1 MVHGQIT
8 QPQPMSGGL
17 PKVNIAVA
25 DRVLL
30 HLLQQDHQA
39 DRYVVS
45 YALTRPGIADACA
58 QHPPNVSRSMR
69 DLLKNEY
76 VTEHTRSIRG
86 DDRRQKTWQL
96 TNLGR
101 DFAKNRKDELGLT
114 KVLVRDVEG
123 DLLEVEANQAPTRI
137 SADISILQV
146 LLHAQHEGILTFGD
160 IRFGKI
166 SQGDSDDL
174 PKPGRL
180 TPLVGAHATYHT
192 EPPVTR
198 PVHGRKDEVAEL
210 DSWHSQRKPCA
221 VVHGIAGIGKS
232 TLVAHWLQ
240 KRMDTD
246 PNISVCWYPCQPWDT
261 ALGLATSLLHRFV
274 QVAPLSTQSVLDS
287 HGGWCSTHVATST
300 QFVV

>member
-1 MVHGQIT
+1 MVHGQIA

-96 TNLGR
+96 TNFGR
-101 DFAKNRKDELGLT
+101 VFAKKRRDELGLT

-123 DLLEVEANQAPTRI
+123 DLLEVEAKQAPKRI
-137 SADISILQV
+137 SAEISILQV

-166 SQGDSDDL
+166 SQGDSDDM

-198 PVHGRKDEVAEL
+198 PVH
-210 DSWHSQRKPCA
+210 
-221 VVHGIAGIGKS
+221 
-232 TLVAHWLQ
+232 
-240 KRMDTD
+240 
-246 PNISVCWYPCQPWDT
+246 
-261 ALGLATSLLHRFV
+261 
-274 QVAPLSTQSVLDS
+274 
-287 HGGWCSTHVATST
+287 
-300 QFVV
+300 